1 MGNEKYKYW
10 SGASEFIN
18 ADAKRLLT
26 DMLNYDN
33 NNGKEIS
40 IKCHEALN
48 LLDKAIALFIS
59 VLQKLYE
66 NKSRWESASNSR
78 AAVAMANSAL
88 NYHLL
93 ARHTVILGYPS
104 ETEPLFRACF
114 ERMTRCAAFQLDKTL
129 AEKFWAGKEIRQKQI
144 RDILSKYFEDKVEGT
159 NKIAQEIMKDT
170 YKKHS
175 EVSHPNLKT
184 LQFRTLN
191 TPNNTEIRTGID
203 FSYGSEP
210 SYTVTLLEISNCIS
224 HATFSLI
231 MLWILSQAI
240 LGTWGNV
247 LERKIQSLF
256 KEDDALLVKIL
267 KMQRKDTF

>member
-1 MGNEKYKYW
+1 MGEVKHKYW

-33 NNGKEIS
+33 NNQKEIS
-40 IKCHEALN
+40 IKCQEALY

-66 NKSRWESASNSR
+66 NKSKWESASNSR

-93 ARHTVILGYPS
+93 ARHTVNLGYPS
-104 ETEPLFRACF
+104 ETDPLYRACF
-114 ERMTRCAAFQLDKTL
+114 ERMTRCAAFQLDETL
-129 AEKFWAGKEIRQKQI
+129 AEKFWAGKEIKQRQI
-144 RDILSKYFEDKVEGT
+144 RDILSKHFEDKVEGI

-170 YKKHS
+170 YKRHS

-184 LQFRTLN
+184 LWFRTLK
-191 TPNNTEIRTGID
+191 TSNNTEIQTGID

-210 SYTVTLLEISNCIS
+210 SSTVTLLEISHCIT
-224 HATFSLI
+224 HVTFSLMMI
-231 MLWILSQAI
+231 EILSKEI

-256 KEDDALLVKIL
+256 KEDDALLVKIS
-267 KMQRKDTF
+267 KMQR

>member
-1 MGNEKYKYW
+1 MGEIKHKYW

-26 DMLNYDN
+26 DILNNDDN
-33 NNGKEIS
+33 NRKEIS
-40 IKCHEALN
+40 IKCQEALN

-59 VLQKLYE
+59 VLQRLYRD
-66 NKSRWESASNSR
+66 KSRWEGASNSR
-78 AAVAMANSAL
+78 AAVAMANSTL

-93 ARHTVILGYPS
+93 ARHTVILGYPF

-114 ERMTRCAAFQLDKTL
+114 ERMTRCAAFQLDETL
-129 AEKFWAGKEIRQKQI
+129 AEHFWVGKEIKQKQI
-144 RDILSKYFEDKVEGT
+144 RDILSKHFEGQVEGT
-159 NKIAQEIMKDT
+159 NNIAQEIMKDT

-191 TPNNTEIRTGID
+191 TSNDTEIQTGID

-210 SYTVTLLEISNCIS
+210 SFTVTPLEISHCITS
-224 HATFSLI
+224 VMFSLI
-231 MLWILSQAI
+231 MIEILSKAI
-240 LGTWGNV
+240 LGTLGNV

-256 KEDDALLVKIL
+256 KEDDALLAKIL
-267 KMQRKDTF
+267 KTQR